1 MEFLVLNIVLILL
14 ILEKLIEKYWFW
26 LPFINLLI
34 NIILRKLIFEF
45 KHFWAWKMK
54 FWFLKFFIE
63 QVLLWAQ
70 LLLKFTGEI
79 KIRSYKALGA
89 RIDFYQTQFDIVSYK
104 ILILYTIDSQE
115 MGLLQIQQLLLF
127 LNLLEVLVGARGEED
142 Q

>member
-34 NIILRKLIFEF
+34 NIILRKLIFEI

-115 MGLLQIQQLLLF
+115 MVLWRLIRLF
-127 LNLLEVLVGARGEED
+127 CMRKIMHHNVGVRNF
-142 Q
+142 

>member
-1 MEFLVLNIVLILL
+1 
-14 ILEKLIEKYWFW
+14 
-26 LPFINLLI
+26 
-34 NIILRKLIFEF
+34 
-45 KHFWAWKMK
+45 
-54 FWFLKFFIE
+54 
-63 QVLLWAQ
+63 
-70 LLLKFTGEI
+70 LKFTGEI